1 VNKIEFI
8 DAVIAL
14 YNIASRVEEEFPY
27 GQLSEDIQRCADRLH
42 ILIQSVK
49 IFEGRKE

>member
-1 VNKIEFI
+1 LNKLEFI

-14 YNIASRVEEEFPY
+14 YNIANRVEEQFPY
-27 GQLSEDIQRCADRLH
+27 GQLSEDIQSCAERLH

-49 IFEGRKE
+49 INKGTQE